1 MQQRFFIYMCMR
13 VYYTRYSYITYVES
27 VFKVSYCAM
36 RRERMRIRNSVTY
49 FCIKSLSG
57 ECGSQ
62 GEFRMMIEI
71 KFFFFVNGSTKKF
84 FNPRYARNGFL
95 YNNFSRYLNLYFS
108 KWKFIS
114 PFFFEY
120 VITL

>member
-1 MQQRFFIYMCMR
+1 
-13 VYYTRYSYITYVES
+13 
-27 VFKVSYCAM
+27 
-36 RRERMRIRNSVTY
+36 
-49 FCIKSLSG
+49 
-57 ECGSQ
+57 
-62 GEFRMMIEI
+62 MMIEI
-71 KFFFFVNGSTKKF
+71 KFFFFVNGSKKF
-84 FNPRYARNGFL
+84 FNPRCARNGFL